1 MQCIG
6 VGEGVIE
13 GIPPLCMTP
22 TPTPDTLIQGFAL
35 YEVMLP
41 LQLYKEIIMAVTKS
55 FSALRSSSTKV
66 ITAVGYTAA
75 AVELVARAT
84 VVGAARLNEYLS
96 EDMGAEAT
104 KLVAQIDSEL
114 HNTPSSDTDG
124 Q

>member
-1 MQCIG
+1 
-6 VGEGVIE
+6 
-13 GIPPLCMTP
+13 MTP

-114 HNTPSSDTDG
+114 HNTPSDTSDG

>member
-13 GIPPLCMTP
+13 GIPPPCM

-96 EDMGAEAT
+96 EDMGTEA
-104 KLVAQIDSEL
+104 KALVAQIDSEL
-114 HNTPSSDTDG
+114 HSNTSSDGDG

>member
-1 MQCIG
+1 
-6 VGEGVIE
+6 
-13 GIPPLCMTP
+13 MTP
-22 TPTPDTLIQGFAL
+22 TPTPDTFIQGFAL
-35 YEVMLP
+35 YEVILP

-114 HNTPSSDTDG
+114 HNTPSSDVSDG

>member
-1 MQCIG
+1 
-6 VGEGVIE
+6 
-13 GIPPLCMTP
+13 
-22 TPTPDTLIQGFAL
+22 
-35 YEVMLP
+35 
-41 LQLYKEIIMAVTKS
+41 MAVTKS

-114 HNTPSSDTDG
+114 HNTPSDTSDG